1 MKYLLFI
8 LLFLSSGMNAQLK
21 KATPGKVKKI
31 EKKAGFK
38 KNKKA
43 GVQKYAMKAF
53 RDEDIK
59 RIINLSQQN
68 DAPKKEI
75 VKKNNSNSGGA
86 IIHEE
91 ISSMKYRM
99 YLFIGMDAGKESS
112 LYDEKLI
119 IREI

>member
-8 LLFLSSGMNAQLK
+8 LLFLSFGMNAQLK
-21 KATPGKVKKI
+21 KAIPGKVKKI

-43 GVQKYAMKAF
+43 SVKKYAMKAF

-75 VKKNNSNSGGA
+75 VKKNNSGGGA

-112 LYDEKLI
+112 LYDEKLM